1 MLEKKNKLDR
11 LRHWKPLRRGETR
24 KNKDYSVLEGNTDTQ
39 IEKGTLF
46 SGWIYTFKYVI
57 QCSVKKKSDNKCFLI
72 NLFCAIL

>member
-46 SGWIYTFKYVI
+46 SG
-57 QCSVKKKSDNKCFLI
+57 
-72 NLFCAIL
+72 